1 MLAQETAACNQPLGQ
16 ATSADADPLRDCQV
30 LVIGGGPAGATC
42 AALLARRGIDVVL
55 LEKAHHPRFHIGE
68 SLLPAN
74 LPLLE
79 QLGVAE
85 AVAAIGMKKDGVEFN
100 SPLHLAP
107 AFVEFA
113 DAWDKS
119 MPSAWQVRRSDFD
132 EILLRNAQARGAR
145 VLEGCRVQNVEFD
158 PAGSGPARV
167 DAQTDHGARL
177 HYRAQVVVDASGRDT
192 LLANRLK
199 TKQKNRRHNSA
210 ALYAHFIGVERLPGK
225 LEGNISIFWFEHG
238 WFWLIPLQDGSTSI
252 GAVCWPAYLKT
263 RETDLDR
270 FLLDT
275 IALCPQLAERM
286 RHAQLCSDVSATGN
300 YAYQSSVSHGN
311 RYLLLGDAY
320 AFVDPVFSSGVFLA
334 MQSAFESLP
343 VIESWL
349 HASPR
354 AAKAALRRFDRH
366 MRRGPR
372 EFSWFIYRVTNPTM
386 RELFMAPRNV
396 LRVKEALLAVLAGDI
411 FHNRAIW
418 PSVGVFKAIY
428 YLDSL
433 VHLGRTRAAMRQ
445 RAIRLREAQSAGAAA
460 P

>member
-1 MLAQETAACNQPLGQ
+1 MS
-16 ATSADADPLRDCQV
+16 ATPSPPDACQV
-30 LVIGGGPAGATC
+30 LVIGGGPAGSTC
-42 AALLARRGIDVVL
+42 AALLAARGIDVVL
-55 LEKAHHPRFHIGE
+55 LEKARHPRFHIGE

-74 LPLLE
+74 LPLFE
-79 QLGVAE
+79 QLGIAD
-85 AVAAIGMKKDGVEFN
+85 AVAAIGLKKDGVDFN
-100 SPLHLAP
+100 SPWHPAP
-107 AFVEFA
+107 TRVEFA

-119 MPSAWQVRRSDFD
+119 MPSAWQVRRSEFD
-132 EILLRNAQARGAR
+132 ELLLRHAQGRGAR
-145 VLEGCRVQNVEFD
+145 VIEGCRVCQVEFD
-158 PAGSGPARV
+158 PAGAGPALV
-167 DAQTDHGARL
+167 QAQTDQGERQQ
-177 HYRAQVVVDASGRDT
+177 YSAQIVVDASGRDT

-210 ALYAHFIGVERLPGK
+210 ALYAHFTQVERLPGK

-238 WFWLIPLQDGSTSI
+238 WFWMIPLSDGSTSI
-252 GAVCWPAYLKT
+252 GAVCWPAYLQS
-263 RETDLDR
+263 RQTDLGQ

-275 IALCPQLAERM
+275 IALCPQLAARM
-286 RHAQLCSDVSATGN
+286 QHAKLCSDVGATGN
-300 YAYQSSVSHGN
+300 YAYQSSVSHGE

-334 MQSAFESLP
+334 MQSAFESVA

-349 HASPR
+349 QGSPR

-418 PSVGVFKAIY
+418 PSVWTFKAIY
-428 YLDSL
+428 YFDSL
-433 VHLGRTRAAMRQ
+433 FHLMRTRQAMRA
-445 RAIRLREAQSAGAAA
+445 RARHLQDAESVRAV
-460 P
+460 PP